1 MTNRTEETIVF
12 HKLLEMEKKCGSDV
26 SEAEF
31 RVLFSRMLKQKRV
44 TWTIED
50 GELKSLILVRVV
62 DDVRLISVPGIH
74 DSEGYIAICEYLTS
88 TSRESFLKGFT
99 ELQERFPNARL
110 LVFRRPLKGKHKFDC
125 YSLERFKKLRFK
137 IGV

>member
-1 MTNRTEETIVF
+1 MMNRTEETIVF
-12 HKLLEMEKKCGSDV
+12 HKLLEMEKQCGSDV
-26 SEAEF
+26 SESEF

-44 TWTIED
+44 TWTIKD

-62 DDVRLISVPGIH
+62 DDVRLIGVPGIH
-74 DSEGYIAICEYLTS
+74 DPEGYIAVCEYLTS
-88 TSRESFLKGFT
+88 TDRDAFLRGFS

-110 LVFRRPLKGKHKFDC
+110 LVFRRPLKCKYKFDC
-125 YSLERFKKLRFK
+125 YSLERFKRLKSR